1 MVKAYLAMLMVQELN
16 SRHSVMLTTRKYGKN
31 CDVTKYTRQV
41 GSSFGRTAVDLAA
54 VVNML

>member
-1 MVKAYLAMLMVQELN
+1 MLMVQELN
-16 SRHSVMLTTRKYGKN
+16 SRHSAMLTTRKYGKN